1 MSYLVEVGLEEVDLL
16 GVLKKTRPVLHL
28 ELLLAQDKLD
38 LTVGVVDLAVL
49 RVDLAVQVKRDR
61 VCDTL
66 AGGTSERDIVGGDAQ
81 LSISL
86 GDIGSLQVHVEVVA
100 LGL

>member
-28 ELLLAQDKLD
+28 EFLLAQNELN
-38 LTVGVVDLAVL
+38 LTVGVVHLAVL

-66 AGGTSERDIVGGDAQ
+66 AGGTSERDIVGGEAQ
-81 LSISL
+81 LSIGL
-86 GDIGSLQVHVEVVA
+86 GDIGSLQVNIEVVA